1 MPSRFFRTSEGVRP
15 AARIV
20 PAYGTVMLPL
30 ESTIWSGSV
39 TKSPGPAPPPLGRK
53 TPPASASKIVT
64 LTTSPMPRVIL
75 LGGRRENTF
84 DAFAPHRI
92 LAFAFAGVW
101 YLPLH
106 SFIERA
112 SGTGVRNP
120 RATAAAKTIVVFLIS
135 IGRSPNLQGEFYV
148 KECFLSLGCFS
159 RSSISSGSDR
169 VCSLRRDQTST
180 CRNNP
185 TVTPQ
190 NNRIDCSKSRNGVAS
205 GNLPDAIRSLQ
216 HSSSISNLPYYP
228 SINCSRLCFRKRC
241 RPWFRFVTDGR

>member
-1 MPSRFFRTSEGVRP
+1 MDSRRVRAAMITCETSNGVRP

-30 ESTIWSGSV
+30 ESTICSGSV
-39 TKSPGPAPPPLGRK
+39 TKLPGRAPASLGRK
-53 TPPASASKIVT
+53 SPPASASKIVT

-120 RATAAAKTIVVFLIS
+120 RATAAAKRIVLILIS
-135 IGRSPNLQGEFYV
+135 IGLLTARPHVDELRDRRLRAQLMAPLPSGTGRLNPNHLTTAPSHACARSVLYPLEECDGTRELCGPLPN
-148 KECFLSLGCFS
+148 STITASHPDGCA
-159 RSSISSGSDR
+159 GS
-169 VCSLRRDQTST
+169 
-180 CRNNP
+180 
-185 TVTPQ
+185 TVTPAP
-190 NNRIDCSKSRNGVAS
+190 NFYSIRIGV
-205 GNLPDAIRSLQ
+205 
-216 HSSSISNLPYYP
+216 
-228 SINCSRLCFRKRC
+228 
-241 RPWFRFVTDGR
+241 